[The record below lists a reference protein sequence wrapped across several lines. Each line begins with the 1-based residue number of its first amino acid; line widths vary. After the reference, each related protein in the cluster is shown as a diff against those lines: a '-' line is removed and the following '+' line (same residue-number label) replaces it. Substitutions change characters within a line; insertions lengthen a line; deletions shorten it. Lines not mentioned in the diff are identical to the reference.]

1 MIGRIIKK
9 TFAVKSDQLEW
20 TSSLVESTVGEVASG
35 ESSNC
40 GRIRRLYTTT
50 YKSLDQFDQVWY
62 QARYEKRDSSWQ
74 TCYLWAIILDCVLN
88 ARSAYC
94 EVKGK
99 AEPVKDFVRELY
111 QEIQLSLASNNPMDE

>member
-1 MIGRIIKK
+1 MKN
-9 TFAVKSDQLEW
+9 DQLEW
-20 TSSLVESTVGEVASG
+20 TSSLVEAAVGEVATG
-35 ESSNC
+35 ESSIC

-50 YKSLDQFDQVWY
+50 YKSLDQFDQAWY
-62 QARYEKRDSSWQ
+62 QARYEKRDHSWE

-99 AEPVKDFVRELY
+99 AEPVKDFMRELY
-111 QEIQLSLASNNPMDE
+111 KEIQKYLVSNNLIDE